1 MVVRATPVGYT
12 DTAIKVK
19 RSTRDRLEELKQKM
33 GARSYDEVINAL
45 LDGYADPVKAMELLI
60 YWMADLRND
69 VKTAV
74 EELKKLNTALGV
86 VRQGE

>member
-1 MVVRATPVGYT
+1 M
-12 DTAIKVK
+12 IKVK
-19 RSTRDRLEELKQKM
+19 RGTRDRLEELKVKM
-33 GARSYDEVINAL
+33 GVRSYDEVINAL
-45 LDGYADPVKAMELLI
+45 LDGYADPVKALELLI

-74 EELKKLNTALGV
+74 EELKKLNGVLTA

>member
-1 MVVRATPVGYT
+1 M
-12 DTAIKVK
+12 IKVK
-19 RSTRDRLEELKQKM
+19 RGTRDRLEELKQKM
-33 GARSYDEVINAL
+33 GASSYDEVINAL
-45 LDGYADPVKAMELLI
+45 LDGYADPVKALELLI

-74 EELKKLNTALGV
+74 EELKKLNGVLTA

>member
-1 MVVRATPVGYT
+1 M
-12 DTAIKVK
+12 IKVK
-19 RSTRDRLEELKQKM
+19 RGTRDRLEELKVKM
-33 GARSYDEVINAL
+33 GGRSYDEVINAL

-74 EELKKLNTALGV
+74 EELKKLNGVLTA

>member
-1 MVVRATPVGYT
+1 M
-12 DTAIKVK
+12 IKVK
-19 RSTRDRLEELKQKM
+19 RGTRDRLEELKVKM
-33 GARSYDEVINAL
+33 GARSYDEVINAF

-74 EELKKLNTALGV
+74 EELKKLNGVLTA

>member
-1 MVVRATPVGYT
+1 MGYNET
-12 DTAIKVK
+12 MIKVK
-19 RSTRDRLEELKQKM
+19 RGTRDRLEELKVKM

-45 LDGYADPVKAMELLI
+45 LDGYADPVKALELLI

-69 VKTAV
+69 VKAVV
-74 EELKKLNTALGV
+74 EELKKLNSALGV

>member
-1 MVVRATPVGYT
+1 MVIRATPVGYT

-19 RSTRDRLEELKQKM
+19 RGTRDRLEELKQKM

-45 LDGYADPVKAMELLI
+45 LDGYADPVKALELLI

-74 EELKKLNTALGV
+74 NELKKLNSALSV
-86 VRQGE
+86 VEGRG

>member
-1 MVVRATPVGYT
+1 
-12 DTAIKVK
+12 
-19 RSTRDRLEELKQKM
+19 
-33 GARSYDEVINAL
+33 
-45 LDGYADPVKAMELLI
+45 MELLI

>member
-1 MVVRATPVGYT
+1 M
-12 DTAIKVK
+12 IKVK
-19 RSTRDRLEELKQKM
+19 RGTRDRLEELKVKM

-45 LDGYADPVKAMELLI
+45 LDGY
-60 YWMADLRND
+60 

-74 EELKKLNTALGV
+74 EELKKLNGVLTA

>member
-1 MVVRATPVGYT
+1 M
-12 DTAIKVK
+12 IKVK
-19 RSTRDRLEELKQKM
+19 RGTRDRLEELKQRM

-45 LDGYADPVKAMELLI
+45 LDGYADPVKALELLI

-74 EELKKLNTALGV
+74 EELKKLNSALSLVEG
-86 VRQGE
+86 RG

>member
-1 MVVRATPVGYT
+1 MSYT
-12 DTAIKVK
+12 DTMIKVK
-19 RSTRDRLEELKQKM
+19 RGTRDRLEELKQKM

-45 LDGYADPVKAMELLI
+45 LDGYADPVKALELLI

-74 EELKKLNTALGV
+74 NELKKLNSALSV
-86 VRQGE
+86 VEGRG